1 MEIKEVPGGK
11 NKPRE
16 TGKKRPGIWKTVK
29 HLGIKPGNEEKG
41 KKLQPGK
48 YSGSPGKRP
57 GESKKIR
64 EK

>member
-29 HLGIKPGNEEKG
+29 QLGIKPGNKEKG
-41 KKLQPGK
+41 KVIAREIPGK
-48 YSGSPGKRP
+48 PGKRP
-57 GESKKIR
+57 GESRKSR